1 MFYIILYIILCIVIS
16 IQIYKKT
23 SGFIE
28 NFISYRV
35 ILTDKSLAP
44 VQFILDK
51 ETSYIDNNLANC
63 IKSFYP
69 IEIRKENNI
78 IKYVNENNN
87 SMAICH
93 KSQANRFYLD
103 GKINNIELLHDIYYE
118 YVCVISPKDT
128 GIVQFNQIYIE
139 KPIIYIVNS
148 QIDILTPL
156 IKLLLPDL
164 TIKSISSILQINTKG
179 QKYIIF
185 YICAELSKIL
195 DDFSKENKF
204 LILDLPTQ
212 NDYYKYIYLE
222 YPEIKL
228 DKMNIG
234 EIKSINV
241 NKIVTTFQL
250 SKCMIINKNTTIDN
264 FIETIFTKFEYMR
277 LYNSSNYYR
286 IPMQSFSP
294 EIILKINIIPLHP
307 MLNNYLYELGVI
319 TKNDNP
325 ICKNTISTIKCNS
338 SQLEENSFRLLG
350 FN

>member
-1 MFYIILYIILCIVIS
+1 
-16 IQIYKKT
+16 
-23 SGFIE
+23 
-28 NFISYRV
+28 
-35 ILTDKSLAP
+35 
-44 VQFILDK
+44 
-51 ETSYIDNNLANC
+51 
-63 IKSFYP
+63 
-69 IEIRKENNI
+69 
-78 IKYVNENNN
+78 
-87 SMAICH
+87 
-93 KSQANRFYLD
+93 
-103 GKINNIELLHDIYYE
+103 
-118 YVCVISPKDT
+118 
-128 GIVQFNQIYIE
+128 
-139 KPIIYIVNS
+139 VNS

-156 IKLLLPDL
+156 IKLLLPNL

-179 QKYIIF
+179 KKYIIF
-185 YICAELSKIL
+185 YLCAELSKIL

-204 LILDLPTQ
+204 LILDLPKQ
-212 NDYYKYIYLE
+212 NDIYKYIYLE

-228 DKMNIG
+228 DKMNIA

-294 EIILKINIIPLHP
+294 EIILKINIIPLHS

-338 SQLEENSFRLLG
+338 SLLEENSFRLLG